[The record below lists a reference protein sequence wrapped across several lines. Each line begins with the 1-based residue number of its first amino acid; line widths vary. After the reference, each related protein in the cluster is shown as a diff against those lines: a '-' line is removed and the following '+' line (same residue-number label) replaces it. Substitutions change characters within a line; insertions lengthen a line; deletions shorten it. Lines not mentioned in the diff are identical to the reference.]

1 MGLDLTGLGAGF
13 DVVKEALSLIPNA
26 NVDKQ
31 NAAAQALATLQGDY
45 SLLQAQIAV
54 NQAEAANPHFFVCGW
69 RPALCWG
76 CSAIFLLVPLST
88 IVAKWF
94 GHDFS
99 IPDSI
104 YLQISGLL
112 MYLVGVRT
120 FDKLNKI
127 PDSITTKKK

>member
-1 MGLDLTGLGAGF
+1 MGLDLSGLGAGF
-13 DVVKEALSLIPNA
+13 DLIKEALTFIPNA

-45 SLLQAQIAV
+45 GLLQAQIAV
-54 NQAEAANPHFFVCGW
+54 NQVEAASPHFFVCGW

-76 CSAIFLLVPLST
+76 CSGIFLLVPLSE

-94 GHDFS
+94 GHDFAF
-99 IPDSI
+99 PEGL
-104 YLQISGLL
+104 YLQVVTLL
-112 MYLVGVRT
+112 GYLVGVRT
-120 FDKLNKI
+120 FDKLKNI